1 MTQPLLERLY
11 HQQELEP
18 ISTLGNIVAWLRP
31 HDVTDIE
38 SVIARMEELQQFLD
52 NNSEVQQR
60 LSEALQQWLDEAQ
73 YFHALTTLGVPSRR
87 GFARELFDR
96 FYDRFNPAPLDN
108 TNIRDVL
115 AQVFDRNDDAEWVSA
130 VPDEHWVTFLDSL
143 WHYEGEAQRKA
154 RRRGVG
160 EVLYAIEMLSIW
172 AAAEELEPEIVRV
185 DPKVVERDSAFV
197 AQQRELFHFVRQFER
212 YLDEDA
218 EYYDDAH
225 AQVMLEQCWDGL
237 ERVRKRMVDKGSSFN
252 LTHLLERLDQ
262 TLQRIAL
269 LLNTVTPGDRGGR
282 NNAAVRLF
290 KGLVIASCN
299 RHSLVEL
306 WRQNSQMLARS
317 VTHNASHHGQH
328 YVTSDRHEYW
338 HMLRSAAGGG
348 VIIALMALIKIQI
361 VAQGFGDF
369 TTSLLASLNYGLGF
383 VLIHLVG
390 CTVATKQPA
399 MTAAHFANAVE
410 RDANH
415 RADPAQLADLL
426 IRVGRSQFIAILGNM
441 GLALSVA
448 FALAWGWAHWQGAA
462 LITHDN
468 ADYLLHKLDPLGSL
482 ALAHA
487 AIAGVWLFLSGL
499 IAGYFDNRAARLNL
513 AGRLRTHPL
522 LKGWLPLSARERLS
536 VWFGE
541 NYGALI
547 SNFAF
552 GCLLGMT
559 GYVGYLLGLPLDIR
573 HVAFSSAELGYA
585 SAVTLPAVEAF
596 LSLVLFVLLI
606 GGVNLWVSFSLAL
619 WVALRSRGVR
629 ILQPGKLLSAV
640 GKQLKER
647 PLTAVFPP
655 KPKPQEEEPADE
667 QG

>member
-1 MTQPLLERLY
+1 MTQSLLEVLF
-11 HQQELEP
+11 HQQEFDP
-18 ISTLGNIVAWLRP
+18 VPTLRTIVAWLRP
-31 HDVTDIE
+31 RDVTDTDA
-38 SVIARMEELQQFLD
+38 VVARMTELQQFLH
-52 NNSEVQQR
+52 NNADVQQR
-60 LSEALQQWLDEAQ
+60 LSQALQQWLDNAQ
-73 YFHALTTLGVPSRR
+73 YFHALTSLGVPSRR
-87 GFARELFDR
+87 GFRRELFDR
-96 FYDRFNPAPLDN
+96 LYDRFNPAPPDDA
-108 TNIRDVL
+108 NIRDVL
-115 AQVFDRNDDAEWVSA
+115 AQVFDHNDDAEWVA
-130 VPDEHWVTFLDSL
+130 AIDDELWVTLLDSL

-172 AAAEELEPEIVRV
+172 AAAEELEAEIVRV

-237 ERVRKRMVDKGSSFN
+237 EKVRRRMVVKGSSFS

-269 LLNTVTPGDRGGR
+269 LLNTVTPGDREGR
-282 NNAAVRLF
+282 NNAAVQLF
-290 KGLVIASCN
+290 KGLVRASCK

-317 VTHNASHHGQH
+317 VTQNASHHGEH
-328 YVTSDRHEYW
+328 YVTSDRKEYW
-338 HMLRSAAGGG
+338 HMLASASGGG
-348 VIIALMALIKIQI
+348 VIIALMALIKMQI
-361 VAQGFGDF
+361 VAQGFGAF

-441 GLALSVA
+441 GLAMSVA
-448 FALAWGWAHWQGAA
+448 FLLAWGWAQWQEAA
-462 LITHDN
+462 LISQDDAH
-468 ADYLLHKLDPLGSL
+468 YLLHKLDPLGSL

-499 IAGYFDNRAARLNL
+499 IAGFFDNRAARLDL

-522 LKGWLPLSARERLS
+522 IRGWLPLSVRERLA
-536 VWFGE
+536 VWFGN
-541 NYGALI
+541 NYGAVI
-547 SNFAF
+547 SNLSF
-552 GCLLGMT
+552 GFLLGMT
-559 GYVGYLLGLPLDIR
+559 GYFGYLLGLPLDIR

-585 SAVTLPAVEAF
+585 SAVTLPVVEEF
-596 LSLVLFVLLI
+596 LRLMVFVLLI

-629 ILQPGKLLSAV
+629 ILQPGKLLSAA
-640 GKQLKER
+640 GKQLR
-647 PLTAVFPP
+647 SHPLSVVFPP
-655 KPKPQEEEPADE
+655 RPEPTEETSDNKA
-667 QG
+667 